1 MKLSDEKKKQLIA
14 EVLFSASKSSGP
26 GGQNVNKVNTR
37 VELRF
42 DVNKSVVLTEW
53 EKNRIKIKL
62 KNRMNSKG
70 ELILAAQTG
79 RSQLENKEN
88 VSELFSSLIEKALT
102 VQKKRKKSSPTL
114 SSKIKRLESKKITA
128 QKKQLRKP
136 PEH

>member
-1 MKLSDEKKKQLIA
+1 MKLSEEKKKQLTT
-14 EVLFSASKSSGP
+14 EFLFSASRSSGP

-42 DVNKSVVLTEW
+42 PLEKSLFLTEA

-62 KNRMNSKG
+62 KNRVNSEG
-70 ELILAAQTG
+70 ELILVSQTG
-79 RSQLENKEN
+79 RSQLENKEK
-88 VSELFSSLIEKALT
+88 VTEMFFTLIEKALT
-102 VQKKRKKSSPTL
+102 VQKKRIKSSPTL
-114 SSKIKRLESKKITA
+114 SSKTKRLEMKKINA